1 MKKLTPLLLLIGAL
15 LIGYNFFKSKTT
27 QPKQTTQEITIQNKK
42 TNPNN
47 NNVDNTVVQK
57 AQPIQ
62 QIRTILD
69 TVVTS
74 LGSITDVNSAK
85 AVLPSLTEATQQ
97 LEGFAN
103 KLNSIPKS
111 EKPAV
116 ISVVS
121 STIPRLKAII
131 DKVYTQPGV
140 GKILEPVLKKLLN
153 QLARFR

>member
-15 LIGYNFFKSKTT
+15 LIGYNFFKGKTT
-27 QPKQTTQEITIQNKK
+27 QPSQPSQDITIQKK
-42 TNPNN
+42 EMNQGNSKAN
-47 NNVDNTVVQK
+47 NTVIQK

-69 TVVTS
+69 SVVTS
-74 LGSITDVNSAK
+74 LGSISNVNSAK

-97 LEGFAN
+97 LESFAD
-103 KLNSIPKS
+103 KLDRIPKS
-111 EKPAV
+111 QKPAV

-140 GKILEPVLKKLLN
+140 GKILEPVLRKLLN
-153 QLARFR
+153 QLSRFR